1 MAVDSPE
8 SALFR
13 AAKLSFC
20 VMHLGHTIRGHFEPL
35 VPARLRCHK
44 LQNDPNMF
52 RRTLLLTLVAFL
64 LCGMGLVSV
73 GQEPPT
79 SDTGIAGEAT
89 EKSGPGVREM
99 VQAGGLVG
107 YIIVGLS
114 LTMVALIVEHVLSI
128 RRKTLMPPGLAEE
141 VHKLI
146 GEQKFQQADQSC
158 RMNPSYLG
166 RVLGAGLSE
175 VSLGYGSVEKA
186 MEDTGAE
193 QSSRLFRKIEYLS
206 VIGTLAPMLGLL
218 GTVWGMILAFVE
230 FESKANPQ
238 VSELAPG
245 IYKALITTLLGLGV
259 AVPALAAFAI
269 FRNRIDEL
277 VAEASLL
284 AEQVFADFKRSPGRT
299 GRRRDGQRRPRT
311 QNPVAPVVPTPDL
324 ESQG

>member
-1 MAVDSPE
+1 
-8 SALFR
+8 
-13 AAKLSFC
+13 
-20 VMHLGHTIRGHFEPL
+20 
-35 VPARLRCHK
+35 
-44 LQNDPNMF
+44 MF
-52 RRTLLLTLVAFL
+52 RRCCLVAVGLLLVVSTTSLVF
-64 LCGMGLVSV
+64 
-73 GQEPPT
+73 GQDVPPT
-79 SDTGIAGEAT
+79 SSGIAGEGAA
-89 EKSGPGVREM
+89 ESKAPSVRELI
-99 VQAGGLVG
+99 QAGGFVG
-107 YIIVGLS
+107 YVIVALS
-114 LTMVALIVEHVLSI
+114 LTMVALVVEHVLSL
-128 RRKTLMPPGLAEE
+128 RRKTIMPPGLAEE
-141 VHKLI
+141 VHGLI
-146 GEQKFQQADQSC
+146 GEQKFQQAQQSC

-186 MEDTGAE
+186 MEDTGVE

-284 AEQVFADFKRSPGRT
+284 AEQVFSDFKRNTTRSA
-299 GRRRDGQRRPRT
+299 RRRESQRRQRE
-311 QNPVAPVVPTPDL
+311 APQIAPSSVPSIEVDP
-324 ESQG
+324 QV